1 MALSLHISILVRA
14 LLGLLL
20 LVACSSRVTTSA
32 QRAETAVPKDGP
44 RRTGFDAV
52 LVFMPESTH
61 TREAWATLKDEL
73 ATDFDVVTRV
83 VSDHVDERF
92 LAREIELARP
102 SGLVLMGNLPM
113 NLYLK
118 YQRQQPAAA
127 FPPAVVVMAS
137 FFDEQRPLF
146 ENTTGIS
153 YEIPGITT
161 FVSLRSFVHRPV
173 RRVGVLYRALFSN
186 YVGRQADLARVEQ
199 VELVPAEVSAA
210 PGPYEIRRI
219 LDRLTT
225 REKVDAIWVLNDNVL
240 LEPELIAKG
249 WLYVLHKNPVL
260 VVVGVSS
267 LVDTRLHFG
276 SFAMLPDHAALG
288 VQTANLIFKL
298 AQGGWRAQSEPVELP
313 FSVQTVVD
321 LPWTREHFQFREEA
335 LERIDRVV
343 Q

>member
-1 MALSLHISILVRA
+1 MAVSRHISVLIGALV
-14 LLGLLL
+14 GLLL
-20 LVACSSRVTTSA
+20 CVACSRPMSGSPRSDSVILH
-32 QRAETAVPKDGP
+32 DGP
-44 RRTGFDAV
+44 RRSGLDAV
-52 LVFMPESTH
+52 MVFLPESAH
-61 TREAWATLKDEL
+61 TRETWDTLKDEL
-73 ATDFDVVTRV
+73 ASNFDVITRV
-83 VSDHVDERF
+83 VAEGADESF
-92 LAREIELARP
+92 LAREIEAARP

-118 YQRQQPAAA
+118 HQRNNPGKA

-146 ENTTGIS
+146 KNTTGIS

-173 RRVGVLYRALFSN
+173 RRVGLLYRPLFVN
-186 YVGRQADLARVEQ
+186 YVSRQAMLARVEQ
-199 VELVPAEVSAA
+199 VELVAVEVSAA
-210 PGPYEIRRI
+210 PGPYEIRRA
-219 LDRLTT
+219 LDGLIN
-225 REKVDAIWVLNDNVL
+225 REKVDAIWVLNDNAL

-249 WLYVLHKNPVL
+249 WLHILHKTPVV
-260 VVVGVSS
+260 VVVGVGS

-298 AQGGWRAQSEPVELP
+298 SERGWSAEQEPVELP